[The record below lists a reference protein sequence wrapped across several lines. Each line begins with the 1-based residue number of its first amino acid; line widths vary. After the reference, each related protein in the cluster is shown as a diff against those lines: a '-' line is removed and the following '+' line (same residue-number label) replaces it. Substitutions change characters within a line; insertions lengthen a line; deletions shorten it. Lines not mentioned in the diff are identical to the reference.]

1 MERQIIPPILGHF
14 GRVILKEPSSVDK
27 PCVFEWRDGSEAW
40 FPELS
45 SLRKNVAH
53 GLMYSIGSF
62 ACCQNSSSIFQITL
76 AATILAQMPLSQ
88 LSTTTTSASSTTTTS
103 VTLITSSAAATT
115 TGSPSSSRLT
125 HACRM
130 AEAGSWPISSTSP
143 RRPVRGRPIT
153 SSRWPIGSASGNR

>member
-115 TGSPSSSRLT
+115 TATSSTPSSNS
-125 HACRM
+125 AAIC
-130 AEAGSWPISSTSP
+130 AGVGVPLGIIALAGVGYFFW
-143 RRPVRGRPIT
+143 RRQKEPETTTGGGVG
-153 SSRWPIGSASGNR
+153 